1 MTLKAAVSGARLG
14 TSSERPP
21 RHVAVIMDGN
31 GRWAMLRGMARTDG
45 HRAGTKNIRGT
56 IEAFQRAGV
65 EYLTL
70 YAFSTENWD
79 RPSSEVKALI
89 SLIEEMIRTEVEDL
103 HRKGVRIRHLGS
115 LERLPKK
122 LQVSILQSIELTKHN
137 SNLTLCVAFN
147 YGARAELL
155 SAVKRML
162 TDGVDP
168 EAVDE
173 ALFESYLHTAGVP
186 DPDLII
192 RTAGEMRLSNF
203 LLWQAA
209 YAEFYST
216 PVFWPDFDA
225 REVENALEAFRQRKR
240 RFGRL
245 YD

>member
-1 MTLKAAVSGARLG
+1 
-14 TSSERPP
+14 
-21 RHVAVIMDGN
+21 MDGN
-31 GRWAMLRGMARTDG
+31 GRWATLRGMARTDG

-56 IEAFQRAGV
+56 IEAFKRAGV

-70 YAFSTENWD
+70 YAFSTENWN
-79 RPSSEVKALI
+79 RPSGEVNALI
-89 SLIEEMIRTEVEDL
+89 SLIDEVIRTEVQDL
-103 HRKGVRIRHLGS
+103 HRKGVRIRHIGS
-115 LERLPKK
+115 LDRLPKK
-122 LQVSILQSIELTKHN
+122 LRKSIRQSIELTKHN
-137 SNLTLCVAFN
+137 SGLTLCVAFN
-147 YGARAELL
+147 YGARAELV
-155 SAVKRML
+155 SVVKRML

-168 EAVDE
+168 ETVDE

-225 REVENALEAFRQRKR
+225 TEVENALEAFRQRKR

-245 YD
+245 CG

>member
-1 MTLKAAVSGARLG
+1 MILKAAVTDEPPGASPKR
-14 TSSERPP
+14 TP
-21 RHVAVIMDGN
+21 RHVAIIMDGN
-31 GRWAMLRGMARTDG
+31 GRWATIRGMARTDG

-56 IEAFQRAGV
+56 IEAFKRAGV

-70 YAFSTENWD
+70 YAFSTENWN

-89 SLIEEMIRTEVEDL
+89 SLIEEVIRTEVGEL
-103 HRKGVRIRHLGS
+103 HRQGVKIKHLGS
-115 LERLPKK
+115 LDRLPRK
-122 LQVSILQSIELTKHN
+122 LQESIRQSVELTKRN
-137 SNLTLCVAFN
+137 SKLTLCVAFN
-147 YGARAELL
+147 YGARAEVL

-162 TDGVDP
+162 ADGVDP
-168 EAVDE
+168 ETVDE
-173 ALFESYLHTAGVP
+173 DLFESYLHTAGVP

-225 REVENALEAFRQRKR
+225 VEVENALQAFRQRKR